1 MKTGTLLLFILMVI
15 STVQAQEIE
24 HERNRGFGGNP
35 PHREMQ
41 HLRFA
46 KYILSEKCITEAE
59 ITAEQVASLK
69 KEFDLLD
76 KKMFEINT
84 QIEELSKRQA
94 QVSIKVLTT
103 PGDDGREM
111 MKMTEEIGRLRTDQ
125 AKLSVKVLMVIRDH
139 LHPQQRARLV
149 LLMNEEREK
158 MKTRQKFMRDRMQI
172 RQPSPPDEL

>member
-1 MKTGTLLLFILMVI
+1 MKTVQLLLFILTVI
-15 STVQAQEIE
+15 STLQAQEAD

-46 KYILSEKCITEAE
+46 KYILSEKCVQEARITPA
-59 ITAEQVASLK
+59 QVESLK

-76 KKMFEINT
+76 QKMIEIST
-84 QIEELSKRQA
+84 QIEEASKRQA

-111 MKMTEEIGRLRTDQ
+111 MKMTEDIGRLRTEQ
-125 AKLSVKVLMVIRDH
+125 AKLSVKVLMVIRDN
-139 LHPQQRARLV
+139 LQPQQCAKV
-149 LLMNEEREK
+149 VQLMNEEREK
-158 MKTRQKFMRDRMQI
+158 MKTRQKFMRDRLQG
-172 RQPSPPDEL
+172 RQPSNPEEL